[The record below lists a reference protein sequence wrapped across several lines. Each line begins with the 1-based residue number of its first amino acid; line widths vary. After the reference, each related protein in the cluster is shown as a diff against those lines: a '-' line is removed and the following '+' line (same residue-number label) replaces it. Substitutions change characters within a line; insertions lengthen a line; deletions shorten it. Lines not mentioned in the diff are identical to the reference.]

1 MTPELQSVLDRLDE
15 VERRS
20 RGLRAL
26 STFVLLLSLA
36 VLGFTIGHRYL
47 PMPAALQPAAPAPAG
62 HAPGVVEGT
71 RFLLRDAGGV
81 VRGGMEV
88 EPGGT
93 VKLVVGN
100 QDGHTGAAV
109 LLAQPT
115 GLVQVQLRGPSG
127 AVRAALNGGVEPS
140 LLLSSD
146 DGVSSA
152 ALVTKSGLPGQLMLS
167 DRSGTLRRGP

>member
-15 VERRS
+15 VERRY
-20 RGLRAL
+20 RGMRTRSVLA
-26 STFVLLLSLA
+26 LLLSLA
-36 VLGFTIGHRYL
+36 VAGYTVAAHVPGL
-47 PMPAALQPAAPAPAG
+47 PTSLTPPAPAPVA
-62 HAPGVVEGT
+62 HAPGVIEGS

-88 EPGGT
+88 EAGGT

-127 AVRAALNGGVEPS
+127 VVRASLNGGVEPS
-140 LLLSSD
+140 LMLTSD